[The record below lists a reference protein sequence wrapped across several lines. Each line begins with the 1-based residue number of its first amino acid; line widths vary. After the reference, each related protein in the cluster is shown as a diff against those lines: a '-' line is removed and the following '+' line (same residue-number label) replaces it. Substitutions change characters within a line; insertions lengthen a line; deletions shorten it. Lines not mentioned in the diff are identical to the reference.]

1 MIYLVLRDYKEE
13 LNFENFSTC
22 YDSLSAVPLLQKMQE
37 KHILG
42 FIVNCDIQTM
52 RNQLI

>member
-13 LNFENFSTC
+13 LNFENFIAC

-42 FIVNCDIQTM
+42 FIVICDILTM
-52 RNQLI
+52 RNKLM